1 MVKQS
6 RMAFFD
12 ADALRF
18 QAKHKKVEDKVNS
31 QKDINISKKQLTSY
45 LNEKIDCC
53 KDIIYFFEVGVNLYF

>member
-31 QKDINISKKQLTSY
+31 QKDINISKK
-45 LNEKIDCC
+45 
-53 KDIIYFFEVGVNLYF
+53 